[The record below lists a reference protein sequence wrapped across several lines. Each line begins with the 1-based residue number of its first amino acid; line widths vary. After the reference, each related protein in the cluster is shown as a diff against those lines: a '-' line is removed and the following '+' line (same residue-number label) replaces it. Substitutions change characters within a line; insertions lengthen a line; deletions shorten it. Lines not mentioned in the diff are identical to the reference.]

1 LARCHALLAKLV
13 GDLRM
18 QQIFLAAV
26 LPDIADLGTAILD
39 GHRNGLERQGIGIQ
53 TLAVRL

>member
-1 LARCHALLAKLV
+1 
-13 GDLRM
+13 M

-39 GHRNGLERQGIGIQ
+39 GHRDGLGRQGIGIQ